1 MFWGTTTLEEIGTL
15 FFILFTNNKI
25 QNKCKG
31 PQIKRNWLR
40 GLCWRRSF
48 EVLLSFGFF
57 IGFFIGKLSA
67 SILLHREDS
76 SKFENACKTHPLTLG
91 TSFTLGGCLFYCFVD
106 KKWRICLE
114 QRLRFCLLGANSSEG
129 SYEVK
134 KGKRINNHWKWINS
148 NDFHSSFENTRSFF
162 VNKMKERI
170 MDIRI
175 NFYSNYI
182 LKWLKF
188 LWWLFFF
195 LFYFLKCNINF
206 FLVIIDTTNK

>member
-1 MFWGTTTLEEIGTL
+1 MLARD
-15 FFILFTNNKI
+15 IL
-25 QNKCKG
+25 
-31 PQIKRNWLR
+31 WHLA
-40 GLCWRRSF
+40 LCSH
-48 EVLLSFGFF
+48 LS
-57 IGFFIGKLSA
+57 
-67 SILLHREDS
+67 
-76 SKFENACKTHPLTLG
+76 
-91 TSFTLGGCLFYCFVD
+91 GCLFYCFVD

-114 QRLRFCLLGANSSEG
+114 RRLCFCLLGANSSEG

-134 KGKRINNHWKWINS
+134 KDKRINNHWKWINS